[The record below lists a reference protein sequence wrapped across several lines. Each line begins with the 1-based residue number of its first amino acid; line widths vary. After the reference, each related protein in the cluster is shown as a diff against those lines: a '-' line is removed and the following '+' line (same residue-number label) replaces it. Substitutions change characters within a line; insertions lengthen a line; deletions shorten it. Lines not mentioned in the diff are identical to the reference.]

1 MTTTTAPAPAATKR
15 KPRTSVPTPEVT
27 PASVDVMTA
36 PTAVVVQVPVDL
48 LDDHPLNPRRDVG
61 DLAELADSIRVHG
74 IRQNLLI
81 TPNHGVVGRYW
92 LVIGH
97 RRAAAAR
104 LCGLDTV
111 PAAVDNTLTEAAA
124 LELMLL
130 ENLQRTDLTPVEEAD
145 GYQGLLDLG
154 LDVTRIA
161 NHTGRSR
168 KTVESRLQ
176 LVGLPEAARTAVHE
190 HRATLEDAAKLE
202 QFKDDPKIQ
211 ADLAEQLGRK
221 DFDYLISDARRKR
234 REEVALKPLVDALTA
249 AGATHYDGVVP
260 RGMVRVCY
268 AGGNDTAGIARALAS
283 LADATPEWTWTDQ
296 YSYLY
301 VYRPSADA
309 QPDQD
314 ATEEDDAEYQ
324 ASLEQANAR
333 RDALTALAETSSET
347 RKEFLEHLIRDRKL
361 TQSETLAIV
370 TFTGFELFQTAYRD
384 DSTDIVFD
392 YDEALTWL
400 HIDADAIRATAQEP
414 DADETEAIDQAFTTA
429 LNALDPANRL
439 LTALAAAN
447 EPLSTWA
454 WNAPVSRHVKAWYAL
469 LGDLGYTPAGPEQA
483 ALDADQEAGS

>member
-1 MTTTTAPAPAATKR
+1 MTTTTPAAAKR
-15 KPRTSVPTPEVT
+15 KSRTPVPAPEVT
-27 PASVDVMTA
+27 PASVDVISA

-61 DLAELADSIRVHG
+61 DLAELVDSIRVHG

-81 TPNHGVVGRYW
+81 TPNHGVVDRYW

-104 LCGLDTV
+104 LCGIDTV

-190 HRATLEDAAKLE
+190 HRATLEDAAKLD

-234 REEVALKPLVDALTA
+234 REEVALKSLVDALTA
-249 AGATHYDGVVP
+249 AGATHDKNTAVP
-260 RGMVRVCY
+260 RGMEKVCY
-268 AGGNDTAGIARALAS
+268 TSAASPTEVAKALVL
-283 LADATPEWTWTDQ
+283 LAEATPEWVWTSQ
-296 YSYLY
+296 YGYLGI
-301 VYRPSADA
+301 YRPRSDA
-309 QPDQD
+309 QADQD
-314 ATEEDDAEYQ
+314 ATDEDDAEYQ
-324 ASLEQANAR
+324 ASLERANAR

-361 TQSETLAIV
+361 TQSATLAIV
-370 TFTGFELFQTAYRD
+370 TFTGFELFYAAYSSSDITA
-384 DSTDIVFD
+384 D
-392 YDEALTWL
+392 YEDALTWL
-400 HIDADAIRATAQEP
+400 HIDEDAIRAAKQEL
-414 DADETEAIDQAFTTA
+414 DAGETEAIEWALAAA

-439 LTALAAAN
+439 LAALAAAN
-447 EPLSTWA
+447 EPLSIWA

-469 LGDLGYTPAGPEQA
+469 LGDLGYIPADPEQA
-483 ALDADQEAGS
+483 ALDADQEAVS